1 MRTFR
6 ATLPRTGLL
15 ATTVALAA
23 LTLTACQNGTGTQDE
38 GRATTPAAASPDRSP
53 AAQGTEAPGTGS
65 NPGSPVAHGS
75 NAASH
80 TGTGAGTGTGTG
92 TGKDKGSAGGAAGSG
107 TARGTSD
114 TAPVLCN
121 GANTRVTAQEVS
133 RPLNHM
139 LITVKNTGSR
149 TCSLPYYPV
158 LRFDEM
164 QWAPG
169 GFEESRPQAVVTLAP
184 GESGYAGVRL
194 SSADG
199 SGENGTTG
207 HRLTVLFQG
216 RTPHSDGGPTAI
228 VSLPAKGVYYDST
241 LTASYWQ
248 TDAADAL
255 SW

>member
-65 NPGSPVAHGS
+65 NPGSSVAHGS

-80 TGTGAGTGTGTG
+80 TGTGAGTG
-92 TGKDKGSAGGAAGSG
+92 KDKGSAGAAGSG

-248 TDAADAL
+248 TDAAEAL

>member
-15 ATTVALAA
+15 ASTVALAA

-38 GRATTPAAASPDRSP
+38 GRSTTPAASSSDRST

-65 NPGSPVAHGS
+65 DSGSSVAHGS

-80 TGTGAGTGTGTG
+80 TGTGTD
-92 TGKDKGSAGGAAGSG
+92 TGKGKGSTGGATGSG

-241 LTASYWQ
+241 LTATYWQ
-248 TDAADAL
+248 TNAADAL
-255 SW
+255 TW